1 MKPKTR
7 LTRLL
12 NQVKR
17 KYKIT
22 NKFKIRVSTR
32 DPKKRKDPF
41 MEISF
46 GKIPTIIVYVNK
58 FHTRFEKIPD
68 YHLRRFLVHELIH
81 YVVHECVND
90 KNPKQIRGALILIDR
105 MIDY

>member
-7 LTRLL
+7 LIRLL
-12 NQVKR
+12 NQVKK

-22 NKFKIRVSTR
+22 DKIKIRVSIR

-46 GKIPTIIVYVNK
+46 GKIPIITVYVNK
-58 FHTRFEKIPD
+58 FNTRFEKISD
-68 YHLRRFLVHELIH
+68 YHLSNFLVHELIH
-81 YVVHECVND
+81 YVVHECVNH
-90 KNPKQIRGALILIDR
+90 KNPKQVRGALILIDR